1 MKEDELKKTIYQML
15 KEIAPDTEPLNL
27 KDEENIQETL
37 YIDSYDAL
45 QFIVALD
52 ERLGVEIPEQ
62 DYGKVKSI
70 KDLISYLKTKIKI
83 T

>member
-15 KEIAPDTEPLNL
+15 KEIAPDTEPSNL
-27 KDEENIQETL
+27 RDEENIQETL

-45 QFIVALD
+45 QFIVTLD

-70 KDLISYLKTKIKI
+70 KDLILYLKTKIKI

>member
-15 KEIAPDTEPLNL
+15 KEISPDTEPTNL
-27 KDEENIQETL
+27 KEVENIQETL
-37 YIDSYDAL
+37 NIDSYDAL

-52 ERLGVEIPEQ
+52 EKLGVEIPEQ

-70 KDLISYLKTKIKI
+70 KDLISYIKTKIKI

>member
-1 MKEDELKKTIYQML
+1 MKVDELKKTIYQTL
-15 KEIAPDTEPLNL
+15 KEIAPDTEPSNL
-27 KDEENIQETL
+27 RDEENIQETL

-70 KDLISYLKTKIKI
+70 KDLILYLKTKIKI